1 MIEIDGG
8 SLTLEQTAA
17 VADGAEVSL
26 APLAYKRIARARAF
40 VEELIERREVVY
52 GINTGFG
59 ALADVTISPDRLR
72 ELPVA
77 RLWDWRAAGPARGEG
92 DDAPAGKRAVQ
103 GLLGMSS
110 GGR

>member
-26 APLAYKRIARARAF
+26 ASGARSRIARARSF
-40 VEELIERREVVY
+40 VEEIVARGEVVY

-59 ALADVTISPDRLR
+59 ALADVRSHMKNCASFKSISSVRT
-72 ELPVA
+72 
-77 RLWDWRAAGPARGEG
+77 RAASVSRFRKE
-92 DDAPAGKRAVQ
+92 RCEE
-103 GLLGMSS
+103 
-110 GGR
+110 